1 MPCSG
6 QGMYLVCMMKPFLIF
21 FFLLCSYVAP
31 AQSVY
36 LVPGSGGLRIYT
48 EFKSAN
54 GIYQVV
60 QNEKGEVV
68 EVNRSPRG
76 LLVAR
81 DFERVYY
88 FNYDSR
94 EHVYSE
100 DMRSNFE
107 FDIFGKLDEI
117 GGRSVHTWFH
127 APDTGPFILDEVGE
141 LRLKIDLVFDVIEEI
156 NGMKVTY
163 DAGLGRI
170 TRVGNTELNYFS
182 GERVV
187 IRE

>member
-1 MPCSG
+1 MG
-6 QGMYLVCMMKPFLIF
+6 GYGGVCILYNMKPVFL
-21 FFLLCSYVAP
+21 FLLLLTGLVAP

-36 LVPGSGGLRIYT
+36 LIAGSDGLRIYT

-60 QNEKGEVV
+60 QNEKGEVM
-68 EVNRSPRG
+68 EVSRSPRG

-88 FNYDSR
+88 FNYNSR

-127 APDTGPFILDEVGE
+127 APDTGPFILDEVGD
-141 LRLKIDLVFDVIEEI
+141 LRLKIDLVFGVIEEI
-156 NGMKVTY
+156 NGMKATY
-163 DAGLGRI
+163 DSPGGRM
-170 TRVGNTELNYFS
+170 TRVGSTELNYYS

-187 IRE
+187 IKE